1 MFRSLSIVAA
11 LAVAVATL
19 VPQAAAQA
27 GPVTDPLPAPAPSG
41 VGVRLQEI
49 ARLPQSSTTPAA
61 GDSRL
66 KQYNRINYLGEIPDG
81 SGRFFVP
88 DMNGKMYTLNHD
100 GSGQRTYLDVRSAI
114 GANFHN
120 HQGLGSGFGFVAFH
134 PQFAT
139 NGKFYTAHTE
149 AKDAL
154 KNRTPDLPS
163 PNSVVHGV
171 ITEWTASNPRATT
184 FAGTRR
190 ELLRIG
196 FAMYLHGFQEI
207 GFGPDDLLYLAVG
220 DGGIGY
226 RSDVPQD
233 VKVPQGKIL
242 RIDPAGTNS
251 GNRKYGI
258 PPSNPFLGT
267 PGALAELYAI
277 GMRDPYRFSWDS
289 GGTRKMLLGHI
300 GEKVVE
306 SVYEVKPG
314 ANLGWGQ
321 REGHL
326 TYRRDD
332 PKCQLYPLPADDAK
346 FGYTYPVAG
355 FDHNRPGGGCGDSG
369 NALIGGFVYR
379 GTAIPSLQG
388 KYVYGEGVKGLLY
401 YAEEKGMRAGAPI
414 AKTFELAV
422 YDSAGKRTTMQS
434 LAGKSRVD
442 LRFGTDAAGELYVL
456 AKANG
461 RIWKVTGTVQTQQAC
476 DSGGDVVGDVT
487 GAGDWR
493 PVSPS
498 RWRFPGNEVV
508 LSKAGAVRPGPK
520 RPNEYAVVTKGP
532 AFGNVTVD
540 AQVRLDTPV
549 SQKDRDVVIV
559 FGHQSDTR
567 FYYAHL
573 SSDNKIYPHNGIF
586 LVDNADRVRIDD
598 QWNGSV
604 GAPPAVTDMK
614 WHRVRVTHC
623 ADTGAIAVYV
633 DGSSQPLMTA
643 TNTVLKSGRVGFGS
657 FDNVGRVADLRITG
671 KAASLQA
678 EASPEVSPGI
688 ASAVVHHYDFEH
700 PATDPRKEDDLGRTD
715 SRTPISL
722 VNGGAAMRVQDGAF
736 LASRTSL
743 QLKQVRPN
751 DKTNDDWKAGVYG
764 SSGVASMKAFSKARG
779 MSIMTWVKI
788 TGEAPARN
796 SNSSGNSDFYGA
808 IGIAGVL
815 SGDSDGHAARALL
828 EMENHDG
835 AMRLIALG
843 RRADGGDKQF
853 FVANADW
860 KTLLPLNKW
869 VFLTGT
875 FDFDN
880 GTIGLYVDGKPVE
893 GTYAVKGDPW
903 KLVGAPEPDVTSA
916 TNPRGIKIGGS
927 HPQNNREANACN
939 CRLDGLMFLD
949 RAVSAD
955 EVRGQYEWV
964 TAGRR

>member
-1 MFRSLSIVAA
+1 MVDVSRRSFSVLFAA
-11 LAVAVATL
+11 LALTAASL
-19 VPQAAAQA
+19 VPQAAAQP
-27 GPVTDPLPAPAPSG
+27 GPVADPLPAPAPSG
-41 VGVRLQEI
+41 TGVKLQEI

-66 KQYNRINYLGEIPDG
+66 KQYNRVNYLGEIPDG

-88 DMNGKMYTLNHD
+88 DMNGKMYTLNRD
-100 GSGQRTYLDVRSAI
+100 GSGQRTYLDVRATI
-114 GANFHN
+114 GGNFHN

-134 PQFAT
+134 PQFAS

-154 KNRTPDLPS
+154 KNRKPDLPS
-163 PNSVVHGV
+163 PSNAVVHGV
-171 ITEWTASNPRATT
+171 ITEWTATNPKAAT

-207 GFGPDDLLYLAVG
+207 GFGPADGLLYLAVG

-251 GNRKYGI
+251 GNKKYGI
-258 PPSNPFLGT
+258 PPSNPFLGK

-289 GGTRKMLLGHI
+289 GGTHKMFLGHI

-326 TYRRDD
+326 TYRRND

-355 FDHNRPGGGCGDSG
+355 FDHNRPNGGCGDSG

-379 GTAIPSLQG
+379 GTAIPQLQG

-401 YAEEKGMRAGAPI
+401 YADEKDMRAGAPI

-422 YDSAGKRTTMQS
+422 YDSAGRRTTMKT

-442 LRFGTDAAGELYVL
+442 LRLGTDAAGELYVL

-461 RIWKVTGTVQTQQAC
+461 KIWKVTGTVQTLEAC
-476 DSGGDVVGDVT
+476 DSGSDVVSDVT
-487 GAGDWR
+487 AARDWK
-493 PVSPS
+493 PVTAS

-508 LSKAGAVRPGPK
+508 LSKAGAARPGPR

-532 AFGNVTVD
+532 VFGNVTVD

-567 FYYAHL
+567 FYYVHL
-573 SSDNKIYPHNGIF
+573 SSDNKIYAHNGIF
-586 LVDNADRVRIDD
+586 LVDNADRLRIDD

-623 ADTGAIAVYV
+623 ADTGVIAVYV

-643 TNTVLKSGRVGFGS
+643 TNTVLKSGRAGFGS
-657 FDNVGRVADLRITG
+657 FDNIGRVADLRISG
-671 KAASLQA
+671 K
-678 EASPEVSPGI
+678 
-688 ASAVVHHYDFEH
+688 
-700 PATDPRKEDDLGRTD
+700 
-715 SRTPISL
+715 
-722 VNGGAAMRVQDGAF
+722 
-736 LASRTSL
+736 
-743 QLKQVRPN
+743 
-751 DKTNDDWKAGVYG
+751 
-764 SSGVASMKAFSKARG
+764 
-779 MSIMTWVKI
+779 
-788 TGEAPARN
+788 
-796 SNSSGNSDFYGA
+796 
-808 IGIAGVL
+808 
-815 SGDSDGHAARALL
+815 
-828 EMENHDG
+828 
-835 AMRLIALG
+835 
-843 RRADGGDKQF
+843 
-853 FVANADW
+853 
-860 KTLLPLNKW
+860 
-869 VFLTGT
+869 
-875 FDFDN
+875 
-880 GTIGLYVDGKPVE
+880 
-893 GTYAVKGDPW
+893 
-903 KLVGAPEPDVTSA
+903 
-916 TNPRGIKIGGS
+916 
-927 HPQNNREANACN
+927 
-939 CRLDGLMFLD
+939 
-949 RAVSAD
+949 
-955 EVRGQYEWV
+955 GQ
-964 TAGRR
+964 R

>member
-1 MFRSLSIVAA
+1 MKRSLSVLAA
-11 LAVAVATL
+11 LAVAAATL
-19 VPQAAAQA
+19 VPQAAAQP

-41 VGVRLQEI
+41 TGVRLQEI

-88 DMNGKMYTLNHD
+88 DMNGKLYTL
-100 GSGQRTYLDVRSAI
+100 SGGEQRTYLDVRATI

-134 PQFAT
+134 PKFAT

-154 KNRTPDLPS
+154 KNRRPDLPS

-171 ITEWTASNPRATT
+171 ITEWTASNPRAAT
-184 FAGTRR
+184 FSGTRR
-190 ELLRIG
+190 ELLRVG
-196 FAMYLHGFQEI
+196 FAQYLHGFQEI
-207 GFGPDDLLYLAVG
+207 GFGPDELLYLAVG

-242 RIDPAGTNS
+242 RIDPAGSDS
-251 GNRKYGI
+251 GNGKYGI
-258 PPSNPFLGT
+258 PPSNPFLGR

-277 GMRDPYRFSWDS
+277 GMRDPYRFSWDT

-346 FGYTYPVAG
+346 YGYTYPVAG

-379 GTAIPSLQG
+379 GSAIPSLQG

-401 YAEEKGMRAGAPI
+401 YADERDMRAGAPI
-414 AKTFELAV
+414 ARTFELAV
-422 YDSAGKRTTMQS
+422 YDAAGNRTTLKS
-434 LAGKSRVD
+434 LTGKSRVD

-461 RIWKVTGTVQTQQAC
+461 RIWKVTGTVQTAQAC
-476 DSGGDVVGDVT
+476 ATGGEVVSDVT
-487 GAGDWR
+487 RAADWK
-493 PVSPS
+493 PVTPS

-508 LSKAGAVRPGPK
+508 LSKAGGVRPGPR

-532 AFGNVTVD
+532 SFGNVVVD

-549 SQKDRDVVIV
+549 TRAERDVVIV
-559 FGHQSDTR
+559 FGYQSDTR

-604 GAPPAVTDMK
+604 GAAPAISDMK

-643 TNTVLKSGRVGFGS
+643 TDTKLRSGRVGFGS
-657 FDNVGRVADLRITG
+657 FDNIGRVADLRITG
-671 KAASLQA
+671 SPVSALTAS
-678 EASPEVSPGI
+678 EVSPGI
-688 ASAVVHHYDFEH
+688 AASVVNHYDFEH
-700 PATDPRKEDDLGRTD
+700 PAADAKKEDDIGRAG
-715 SRTPISL
+715 SRTPITL

-736 LASRTSL
+736 PASQTSL
-743 QLKQVRPN
+743 QLRQVRPGV
-751 DKTNDDWKAGVYG
+751 KSNDDWKAGVYG

-779 MSIMTWVKI
+779 MSVMTWVKI
-788 TGEAPARN
+788 TGEAPAR
-796 SNSSGNSDFYGA
+796 STSGFYGA
-808 IGIAGVL
+808 IGFAGVL

-828 EMENHDG
+828 EAENHDG

-843 RRADGGDKQF
+843 RRLDGGDKQF
-853 FVANADW
+853 FVAKADW
-860 KTLLPLNKW
+860 RTLLPPGKW
-869 VFLTGT
+869 VFLAGT

-880 GTIGLYVDGKPVE
+880 GTIGLYVDGVPVE
-893 GTYAVKGDPW
+893 GSYAVPGDPW
-903 KLVGAPEPDVTSA
+903 KIVGGAEPDVTSA
-916 TNPRGIKIGGS
+916 ALSRGLKVGGS

-949 RAVSAD
+949 RAVTAD
-955 EVRGQYEWV
+955 EVRAQYEWV
-964 TAGRR
+964 R

>member
-1 MFRSLSIVAA
+1 MKRSLSVLAA
-11 LAVAVATL
+11 LAVAAATL
-19 VPQAAAQA
+19 VPQAAAQP

-41 VGVRLQEI
+41 TGVRLQEI
-49 ARLPQSSTTPAA
+49 ARLPQSSTTPEA

-66 KQYNRINYLGEIPDG
+66 KQYNRINYLGEVPDG

-88 DMNGKMYTLNHD
+88 DMNGRLYTLGRD
-100 GSGQRTYLDVRSAI
+100 GSGQRTYLDVRTTI

-134 PQFAT
+134 PKFAT

-154 KNRTPDLPS
+154 KNRKPDLPS

-171 ITEWTASNPRATT
+171 ITEWTASNPRAAT
-184 FAGTRR
+184 FSGTRR
-190 ELLRIG
+190 ELLRVG
-196 FAMYLHGFQEI
+196 FAQYLHGFQEI
-207 GFGPDDLLYLAVG
+207 GFGPDELLYLAVG

-233 VKVPQGKIL
+233 VTVPQGKIL

-251 GNRKYGI
+251 GNGKYGI
-258 PPSNPFLGT
+258 PPSNPFLGR

-277 GMRDPYRFSWDS
+277 GMRDPYRFSWDT

-326 TYRRDD
+326 TYRRND

-346 FGYTYPVAG
+346 YGYTYPVAG

-379 GTAIPSLQG
+379 GSAIPALQG

-401 YAEEKGMRAGAPI
+401 YADERDMRAGAPI
-414 AKTFELAV
+414 ARTFELAV
-422 YDSAGKRTTMQS
+422 YDSAGRRTTMQS

-461 RIWKVTGTVQTQQAC
+461 KIWKVTGTVQTAQAC
-476 DSGGDVVGDVT
+476 AAGGDVVSDVT
-487 GAGDWR
+487 RAADWK
-493 PVSPS
+493 PVTPL
-498 RWRFPGNEVV
+498 RWRFPGTEVV
-508 LSKAGAVRPGPK
+508 LSKAGGVRPGPR

-532 AFGNVTVD
+532 SFGNVVVD

-549 SQKDRDVVIV
+549 TQKERDVVIV
-559 FGHQSDTR
+559 FGYQSDTR

-604 GAPPAVTDMK
+604 GAAPAISDMK
-614 WHRVRVTHC
+614 WHHVRVTHC
-623 ADTGAIAVYV
+623 ADTGAIAVHV

-643 TNTVLKSGRVGFGS
+643 TNTVVRSGRVGFGS
-657 FDNVGRVADLRITG
+657 FDNIGRVADLRISG
-671 KAASLQA
+671 QAVSAQAAS
-678 EASPEVSPGI
+678 EVSPGI
-688 ASAVVHHYDFEH
+688 AASVVNRYDFEH
-700 PATDPRKEDDLGRTD
+700 PAADAKKEDDLGRPD
-715 SRTPISL
+715 SRTPITL

-736 LASRTSL
+736 PGSQTSL
-743 QLKQVRPN
+743 QVRQVRPGV
-751 DKTNDDWKAGVYG
+751 KGNDDWKAGVYG
-764 SSGVASMKAFSKARG
+764 SSGVASMKAFGKARG

-788 TGEAPARN
+788 TGEAPAR
-796 SNSSGNSDFYGA
+796 STSGLYSA
-808 IGIAGVL
+808 IGFAGVL

-828 EMENHDG
+828 EAENHDG

-843 RRADGGDKQF
+843 RRLDGGDKQF
-853 FVANADW
+853 FVAKADW
-860 KTLLPLNKW
+860 RTLLPPGKW
-869 VFLTGT
+869 VFLAGT

-880 GTIGLYVDGKPVE
+880 GTIGLYVDGRPVE
-893 GTYAVKGDPW
+893 GSYAVSGDPW
-903 KLVGAPEPDVTSA
+903 KIVGGAEPDVTSA
-916 TNPRGIKIGGS
+916 AAPRGVKIGGS

-949 RAVSAD
+949 RAVTSD
-955 EVRGQYEWV
+955 EVRAQYDWV
-964 TAGRR
+964 RGL